1 MNARPTPVIVYLSG
15 HLRGKTHRLWGERL
29 RIGTGGTADIPVALR
44 ELPPRAEAALRDGE
58 LGVLTLRG
66 QTYELKAA
74 PGAELWVN
82 GERVERKV
90 LSSGDLIEVG
100 EGGPVLRYRLYDAG
114 VQPYKSMSEA
124 FSDCRDCA
132 RHGGT
137 GLLQRMRIML
147 TGTPFELAT
156 QTSPRF
162 RVNLVIALVLVLLM
176 MGALTWRNIRLER
189 RLADEHTRVAGL
201 VELLESGESGT
212 FSVADLADARSELE
226 DRLSD
231 AVARVE
237 ALESRLESRERVISA
252 TIPSVVFLQGAYGFI
267 DADSGR
273 PLRYVVSDIPPQ
285 FLDEP
290 FTLDGEGAIVE
301 VYYTGTGFVATDD
314 GLLLT
319 NRHVALPW
327 EFDETAQLV
336 IEQGYAPV
344 MRRFRGYLSEEA
356 EPFDVEHVV
365 SSDVADLAVLRCALD
380 ERRIPPLELAAAAS
394 RPGEEVIVLG
404 YPTGM
409 HALVARADPSFVED
423 LIAGGSLDFWEL
435 AEALASG
442 GHISPLATVGVVGQV
457 TSGSVVYDAETTHG
471 GSGGPVLDLEGEVIA
486 VNAAVVPEFGGSN
499 LGVPASHAARLL
511 EMTTPP
517 VGENGPAET
526 ASEAAS
532 GSD

>member
-1 MNARPTPVIVYLSG
+1 
-15 HLRGKTHRLWGERL
+15 
-29 RIGTGGTADIPVALR
+29 
-44 ELPPRAEAALRDGE
+44 
-58 LGVLTLRG
+58 
-66 QTYELKAA
+66 
-74 PGAELWVN
+74 
-82 GERVERKV
+82 
-90 LSSGDLIEVG
+90 
-100 EGGPVLRYRLYDAG
+100 VLRFRLYDPG

-132 RHGGT
+132 RHGAS
-137 GLLQRMRIML
+137 GLLQRLRIYL

-162 RVNLVIALVLVLLM
+162 RIRLVIALMLVLVM

-189 RLADEHTRVAGL
+189 RLAEERTRVEGL

-212 FSVADLADARSELE
+212 FSAADVAEAREALE

-252 TIPSVVFLQGAYGFI
+252 ATRSVVFLQGAYGFI
-267 DADSGR
+267 DADSGK

-290 FTLDGEGAIVE
+290 FTLEGEGGIVE
-301 VYYTGTGFVATDD
+301 VYYTGTGFVATED

-327 EFDETAQLV
+327 EFDPTAQLV
-336 IEQGYAPV
+336 MQQGYTPV
-344 MRRFRGYLSEEA
+344 MRRFRGYLPEEA

-365 SSDVADLAVLRCALD
+365 SSDVADLAVMRCALT
-380 ERRIPPLELAAAAS
+380 ERRIPGLDLAAS
-394 RPGEEVIVLG
+394 SPRPGEEVVVLG

-409 HALVARADPSFVED
+409 HALVARAEPAFVEA
-423 LIAGGSLDFWEL
+423 LLAGGELDFWQL
-435 AEALASG
+435 AEALAAG
-442 GHISPLATVGVVGQV
+442 GHIAPLATVGVVGQV

-486 VNAAVVPEFGGSN
+486 VNAAVVPEFTGSN
-499 LGVPASHAARLL
+499 LGVPAGHAARLL
-511 EMTTPP
+511 EKTRT
-517 VGENGPAET
+517 PAEGT
-526 ASEAAS
+526 GEDAPPARA
-532 GSD
+532 GSPAD